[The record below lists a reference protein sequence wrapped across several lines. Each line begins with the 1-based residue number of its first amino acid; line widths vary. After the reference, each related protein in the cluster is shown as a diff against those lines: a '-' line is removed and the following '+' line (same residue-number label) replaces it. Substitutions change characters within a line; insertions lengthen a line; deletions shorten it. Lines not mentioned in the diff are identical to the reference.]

1 MFQVSAG
8 GHEAGSEFRLR
19 FLTPAR
25 QGRNNEF
32 LSELLPSNFRAT
44 PSARK
49 DWDARSVLYSDAPET
64 TQKGNDMAT
73 MIDELEAP
81 AGVRN
86 RNSGG
91 RETFDGNRLAI
102 NSKTSGINREGPDTL
117 PLDQTFPRL
126 LYELAIRLPALR
138 EIQAVCVWLYEPVR
152 HAIRPHFLMAD
163 LPPEQR
169 ASMSFP
175 MDDSIAAW
183 VWKQQEPLTI
193 NTENERRFPEFAKLL
208 LESGMKSFCG
218 VPLMIA
224 DRPIGVLG
232 LASAR
237 AEAFRDFNWEFVQ
250 RGPGDTGSLARLL
263 RDNESSTEQDDDSSD
278 ESLALEEEAEPQ
290 FKGIIGRSPALRA
303 LLGQVA
309 VVAPT
314 DSTVLI
320 TGETGSG
327 KELIAQAIHDASPRR
342 QGPLIKV
349 NCGAIPENLFES
361 EFFGHARGAF
371 TGALR
376 DKPGRFEMADGGTL
390 FLDEIGELPP
400 AMQSKLLRVLQEQ
413 EIERVGEIRTRKVNV
428 RVIAATNRDL
438 KQEVDGKRF
447 REDLFYR
454 LNIFPVEIPPLRE
467 RREDIPALATYF
479 LRKTAKKMNR
489 PLPRLSRANATQ
501 LSAHAWPGNVRE
513 LQNAVERAVILAHD
527 GELRFELRPSE
538 PSVPVQPKREEHIS
552 TRSEVATR
560 DDWKRQERESIMRAL
575 QQTGGKVSG
584 PRGAAELLGMRPTTL
599 ASRLKAMGITRQ
611 FAHGHRGSLEPC
623 VTLKQIDAALP

>member
-1 MFQVSAG
+1 M
-8 GHEAGSEFRLR
+8 
-19 FLTPAR
+19 TTMM
-25 QGRNNEF
+25 NEV
-32 LSELLPSNFRAT
+32 
-44 PSARK
+44 
-49 DWDARSVLYSDAPET
+49 D
-64 TQKGNDMAT
+64 
-73 MIDELEAP
+73 AP
-81 AGVRN
+81 AGVTN
-86 RNSGG
+86 VNSGG
-91 RETFDGNRLAI
+91 RLAFDGNGPAI
-102 NSKTSGINREGPDTL
+102 NAEAPGVAPAEAADL

-152 HAIRPHFLMAD
+152 HAIRPHLLMAD
-163 LPPEQR
+163 LPPDRR
-169 ASMSFP
+169 ASMAFP

-183 VWKQQEPLTI
+183 VWKHQEPLAI
-193 NTENERRFPEFAKLL
+193 STENESRFPEFASVL

-232 LASAR
+232 LASTGS
-237 AEAFRDFNWEFVQ
+237 EAFRDFNWEFVQ
-250 RGPGDTGSLARLL
+250 RGPGDTSSIARLL
-263 RDNESSTEQDDDSSD
+263 NRTSDDEVSSD
-278 ESLALEEEAEPQ
+278 EPLITEEQAMPA

-303 LLGQVA
+303 LLKQVA

-342 QGPLIKV
+342 NGPLIKV
-349 NCGAIPENLFES
+349 NCSAIPENLFES

-376 DKPGRFEMADGGTL
+376 DKPGRFEMANGGTL

-438 KQEVDGKRF
+438 KQEVNGKRF

-454 LNIFPVEIPPLRE
+454 LSVFPVEIPPLRQ
-467 RREDIPALATYF
+467 RREDVPVLATYF

-489 PLPRLSRANATQ
+489 PVPRLSRANITQ

-527 GELRFELRPSE
+527 GELRFDLRSSESNPPPSPLRGE
-538 PSVPVQPKREEHIS
+538 GRGEVSIA
-552 TRSEVATR
+552 TRSELPTR

-575 QQTGGKVSG
+575 QQADGKVSG

-599 ASRLKAMGITRQ
+599 SSRLKAMGITRQ
-611 FAHGHRGSLEPC
+611 FAG
-623 VTLKQIDAALP
+623 

>member
-1 MFQVSAG
+1 
-8 GHEAGSEFRLR
+8 
-19 FLTPAR
+19 
-25 QGRNNEF
+25 
-32 LSELLPSNFRAT
+32 
-44 PSARK
+44 
-49 DWDARSVLYSDAPET
+49 
-64 TQKGNDMAT
+64 
-73 MIDELEAP
+73 
-81 AGVRN
+81 
-86 RNSGG
+86 
-91 RETFDGNRLAI
+91 
-102 NSKTSGINREGPDTL
+102 L

-138 EIQAVCVWLYEPVR
+138 EIQAVCVWLYEPAQ
-152 HAIRPHFLMAD
+152 HEIRPHLLMAD
-163 LPPEQR
+163 LPPERR
-169 ASMSFP
+169 ASMAFP

-193 NTENERRFPEFAKLL
+193 NTESERRFPDFARLL

-232 LASAR
+232 LASTKPG
-237 AEAFRDFNWEFVQ
+237 AFRDFNWEFVQ
-250 RGPGDTGSLARLL
+250 RGPGDTGSLARML
-263 RDNESSTEQDDDSSD
+263 RDNGTSPEEDEPGD
-278 ESLALEEEAEPQ
+278 ESLALEEGTEPK
-290 FKGIIGRSPALRA
+290 FKGIIGRSPAWRA
-303 LLGQVA
+303 LLRQVA

-320 TGETGSG
+320 TGETGTG
-327 KELIAQAIHDASPRR
+327 KELIAQAIHDSSPRR
-342 QGPLIKV
+342 SGPLIKV
-349 NCGAIPENLFES
+349 NCSAIPENLFES

-438 KQEVDGKRF
+438 KQEVEGKRF

-454 LNIFPVEIPPLRE
+454 LSVFPVEIPPLRQ
-467 RREDIPALATYF
+467 RRDDIIALATYF

-489 PLPRLSRANATQ
+489 PLPRLSRANASQ
-501 LSAHAWPGNVRE
+501 LNAHAWPGNVRE
-513 LQNAVERAVILAHD
+513 LQNAVERAVILVHD
-527 GELRFELRPSE
+527 GELRFELRSSE
-538 PSVPVQPKREEHIS
+538 STVLVQPKSEEHIS
-552 TRSEVATR
+552 THSELATR
-560 DDWKRQERESIMRAL
+560 DDWKREERESILRAL
-575 QQTGGKVSG
+575 RQAGGKVSG

-599 ASRLKAMGITRQ
+599 SSRLKAMGLTRQ
-611 FAHGHRGSLEPC
+611 FGSLSRQPRVRHFVEFA
-623 VTLKQIDAALP
+623 TRLLRA

>member
-1 MFQVSAG
+1 MAAMIDEV
-8 GHEAGSEFRLR
+8 
-19 FLTPAR
+19 
-25 QGRNNEF
+25 
-32 LSELLPSNFRAT
+32 
-44 PSARK
+44 
-49 DWDARSVLYSDAPET
+49 DAPE
-64 TQKGNDMAT
+64 
-73 MIDELEAP
+73 
-81 AGVRN
+81 GVMN
-86 RNSGG
+86 RNGGG
-91 RETFDGNRLAI
+91 REAFDGNRRAI
-102 NSKTSGINREGPDTL
+102 NAEAPGV
-117 PLDQTFPRL
+117 DQTFPRL
-126 LYELAIRLPALR
+126 LYELAVRLPALR

-152 HAIRPHFLMAD
+152 HAIRPHLLMAD
-163 LPPEQR
+163 LPPERR
-169 ASMSFP
+169 ASMAFP

-193 NTENERRFPEFAKLL
+193 NTESERRFPDFARLL

-224 DRPIGVLG
+224 NRPIGVLG
-232 LASAR
+232 LASTRPA
-237 AEAFRDFNWEFVQ
+237 AFRNFNWEFVQ
-250 RGPGDTGSLARLL
+250 RGPGDTASLARMV
-263 RDNESSTEQDDDSSD
+263 RDNEISTEEDDDSGG
-278 ESLALEEEAEPQ
+278 ESLVLEDEAEPA

-303 LLGQVA
+303 LLRQVA

-320 TGETGSG
+320 TGETGTG

-342 QGPLIKV
+342 NAALIKV

-428 RVIAATNRDL
+428 RVIAASNRNL
-438 KQEVDGKRF
+438 MHEVEGKRF
-447 REDLFYR
+447 RKDLFYR
-454 LNIFPVEIPPLRE
+454 LSVFPLEIPPLRE
-467 RREDIPALATYF
+467 RREDIPALATCF
-479 LRKTAKKMNR
+479 LRKTVKKMNR
-489 PLPRLSRANATQ
+489 PLPRLSRANANQ
-501 LSAHAWPGNVRE
+501 LSAHSWPGNVRE

-527 GELRFELRPSE
+527 GELRFDLRPFQSSP
-538 PSVPVQPKREEHIS
+538 PSPLWDEGRGEVLVA

-575 QQTGGKVSG
+575 QQAGGKVSG

-611 FAHGHRGSLEPC
+611 FGSP
-623 VTLKQIDAALP
+623 QP

>member
-1 MFQVSAG
+1 MRTLMNAV
-8 GHEAGSEFRLR
+8 
-19 FLTPAR
+19 
-25 QGRNNEF
+25 
-32 LSELLPSNFRAT
+32 
-44 PSARK
+44 
-49 DWDARSVLYSDAPET
+49 DAPM
-64 TQKGNDMAT
+64 GAMN
-73 MIDELEAP
+73 
-81 AGVRN
+81 VN
-86 RNSGG
+86 GG
-91 RETFDGNRLAI
+91 RRLGVEGNCRAI
-102 NSKTSGINREGPDTL
+102 SAEARGIAGEGPDAL
-117 PLDQTFPRL
+117 PPDQTFPRL
-126 LYELAIRLPALR
+126 LYELAVRLPALR

-152 HAIRPHFLMAD
+152 HAMRPHLLLAD
-163 LPPEQR
+163 LPTERR
-169 ASMSFP
+169 AGMSFP

-183 VWKQQEPLTI
+183 VWKHQQPLTI
-193 NTENERRFPEFAKLL
+193 NTGNERRFPDFAAVLI
-208 LESGMKSFCG
+208 ESGMHSFCG

-224 DRPIGVLG
+224 NRPIGVLG
-232 LASAR
+232 LASA
-237 AEAFRDFNWEFVQ
+237 ASEAFRDFNWEFVQ
-250 RGPGDTGSLARLL
+250 RGPGDTARLARML
-263 RDNESSTEQDDDSSD
+263 RENELATGEEDDSSG
-278 ESLALEEEAEPQ
+278 ESLALEEEAEPK
-290 FKGIIGRSPALRA
+290 FKGIIGTSQALRG
-303 LLGQVA
+303 LLKKVA

-327 KELIAQAIHDASPRR
+327 KELIAQAIHDNSPRCK
-342 QGPLIKV
+342 GPLIKV
-349 NCGAIPENLFES
+349 NCSAIPENLFES
-361 EFFGHARGAF
+361 EFFGHVRGAF

-454 LNIFPVEIPPLRE
+454 LSVFPLEIPPLRE

-489 PLPRLSRANATQ
+489 PLPRLSRTNANQ
-501 LSAHAWPGNVRE
+501 LTAHAWPGNVRE

-527 GELRFELRPSE
+527 GELHFNLRPSE
-538 PSVPVQPKREEHIS
+538 SSVPVQPKREEPVV

-575 QQTGGKVSG
+575 QQAGGKVSG
-584 PRGAAELLGMRPTTL
+584 ARGAAELLGMRPTTL
-599 ASRLKAMGITRQ
+599 SSRLKAMGITRQ
-611 FAHGHRGSLEPC
+611 FGPP
-623 VTLKQIDAALP
+623 QP

>member
-1 MFQVSAG
+1 
-8 GHEAGSEFRLR
+8 
-19 FLTPAR
+19 
-25 QGRNNEF
+25 
-32 LSELLPSNFRAT
+32 
-44 PSARK
+44 
-49 DWDARSVLYSDAPET
+49 
-64 TQKGNDMAT
+64 MAT
-73 MIDELEAP
+73 MIDEMDAP
-81 AGVRN
+81 AGVIN
-86 RNSGG
+86 RNSGEPIAFG
-91 RETFDGNRLAI
+91 GNRRAI
-102 NSKTSGINREGPDTL
+102 YNEDARAAAAQAADL
-117 PLDQTFPRL
+117 PADQAFPRL
-126 LYELAIRLPALR
+126 LYELAIRLPGLR
-138 EIQAVCVWLYEPVR
+138 QIQAVFVWLYEPVQ
-152 HAIRPHFLMAD
+152 HVIRPHLLMAD
-163 LPPEQR
+163 LPPEVR
-169 ASMSFP
+169 ARMAFP
-175 MDDSIAAW
+175 RDDSIAAW

-193 NTENERRFPEFAKLL
+193 HTESEGRFPDFARVL
-208 LESGMKSFCG
+208 LESGMKSFCA

-224 DRPIGVLG
+224 NRRIGVLG
-232 LASAR
+232 LASTES
-237 AEAFRDFNWEFVQ
+237 EAFRDFNWEFVQ
-250 RGPGDTGSLARLL
+250 RGPGDTESLARMV
-263 RDNESSTEQDDDSSD
+263 REEECATEDGACD
-278 ESLALEEEAEPQ
+278 EELFALEEEAEPK

-303 LLGQVA
+303 LLRQVA

-327 KELIAQAIHDASPRR
+327 KELVAQAIHDGSPRR
-342 QGPLIKV
+342 NGPLIKV

-413 EIERVGEIRTRKVNV
+413 EIERVGEMRTRKVNV

-438 KQEVDGKRF
+438 KHEVNEKRF

-454 LNIFPVEIPPLRE
+454 LNVFPLEIPPLRE

-489 PLPRLSRANATQ
+489 PLPRFSQANVHQ

-513 LQNAVERAVILAHD
+513 LQNAVERAVILAHN
-527 GELRFELRPSE
+527 GELRFDLRPSE
-538 PSVPVQPKREEHIS
+538 SSVPVQPKREEHIA
-552 TRSEVATR
+552 TPSEVATR

-599 ASRLKAMGITRQ
+599 SSRLKAMGITRQ
-611 FAHGHRGSLEPC
+611 FGHGHRESLQPC
-623 VTLKQIDAALP
+623 TSVT

>member
-1 MFQVSAG
+1 M
-8 GHEAGSEFRLR
+8 
-19 FLTPAR
+19 TTII
-25 QGRNNEF
+25 NEV
-32 LSELLPSNFRAT
+32 
-44 PSARK
+44 
-49 DWDARSVLYSDAPET
+49 D
-64 TQKGNDMAT
+64 
-73 MIDELEAP
+73 AP
-81 AGVRN
+81 AGEI
-86 RNSGG
+86 SGSSARRFSFDRG
-91 RETFDGNRLAI
+91 RRVETHGVEPRGAAD
-102 NSKTSGINREGPDTL
+102 L

-126 LYELAIRLPALR
+126 LYELAVRLPALR

-152 HAIRPHFLMAD
+152 HAIRPHLLMAD
-163 LPPEQR
+163 LPPDR
-169 ASMSFP
+169 RGSMAFP

-183 VWKQQEPLTI
+183 VWKHQEPLTI
-193 NTENERRFPEFAKLL
+193 SVQNEPRFPDFAAVLL
-208 LESGMKSFCG
+208 DSGMKSFCG

-232 LASAR
+232 LASTR
-237 AEAFRDFNWEFVQ
+237 PEAFRDFNWEFVQ
-250 RGPGDTGSLARLL
+250 RGPGDPTSLARMLHTA
-263 RDNESSTEQDDDSSD
+263 STEDDVSGDDS
-278 ESLALEEEAEPQ
+278 LTLEEEAVPA

-303 LLGQVA
+303 LLKKVA

-327 KELIAQAIHDASPRR
+327 KELIAQAVHEASPRR
-342 QGPLIKV
+342 NGPLIKV
-349 NCGAIPENLFES
+349 NCSAIPENLFES

-438 KQEVDGKRF
+438 KQEVNEKRF

-454 LNIFPVEIPPLRE
+454 LSVLPLENPPLRE
-467 RREDIPALATYF
+467 RREDIPVLATYF
-479 LRKTAKKMNR
+479 LRRTAKKMNR
-489 PLPRLSRANATQ
+489 PLPRLSQANINQ

-513 LQNAVERAVILAHD
+513 LQNAAERAVILAHD
-527 GELRFELRPSE
+527 GELRFDLCPAE
-538 PSVPVQPKREEHIS
+538 PSVAVQSKCEEHIA

-560 DDWKRQERESIMRAL
+560 DDWKRQERENIMRAL
-575 QQTGGKVSG
+575 QQSGGKVSG
-584 PRGAAELLGMRPTTL
+584 PHGAAELLGMRPTTL
-599 ASRLKAMGITRQ
+599 SSRLKALGITRQ
-611 FAHGHRGSLEPC
+611 FALARR
-623 VTLKQIDAALP
+623 